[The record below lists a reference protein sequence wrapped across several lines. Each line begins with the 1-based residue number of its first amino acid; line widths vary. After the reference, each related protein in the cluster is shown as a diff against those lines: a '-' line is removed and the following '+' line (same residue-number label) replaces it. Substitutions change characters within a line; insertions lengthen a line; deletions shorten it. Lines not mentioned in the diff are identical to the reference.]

1 MKLKLLIVDDD
12 TLIRE
17 TYQSAL
23 SIAGYDVDVAGD
35 LPTIER
41 ILKHSSPDYLLL
53 DLMMK
58 PKSGWEILEHLK
70 QNPGSQNIPIIIF
83 SGKAIFVHEIR
94 RYGGQVIGY
103 IRKPARLPDII
114 REISRVSS
122 CQKEALLFRQKAVSS
137 GFSDEDLNECISLT
151 LNIPVLDKLTFALQ
165 QNFKYYA
172 GDGKNSGQVL
182 DPDLKELLSW
192 IEEKK
197 VSYEKLTKR
206 IK

>member
-1 MKLKLLIVDDD
+1 M
-12 TLIRE
+12 
-17 TYQSAL
+17 
-23 SIAGYDVDVAGD
+23 
-35 LPTIER
+35 
-41 ILKHSSPDYLLL
+41 
-53 DLMMK
+53 
-58 PKSGWEILEHLK
+58 
-70 QNPGSQNIPIIIF
+70 
-83 SGKAIFVHEIR
+83 
-94 RYGGQVIGY
+94 
-103 IRKPARLPDII
+103 
-114 REISRVSS
+114 
-122 CQKEALLFRQKAVSS
+122 SS